1 MRRILQPVLYVAL
14 ALAVPGRVVL
24 APATAHAQTLSKR
37 LVLRDGSYQ
46 SVREWQVQG
55 DRVHYYS
62 VERSGWED
70 IPKEL
75 IDWDATN
82 KYNTELSTSSTP
94 RSSAVKEADAEEKA
108 ERAKEEAASP
118 QVAPGVRLPSMGGV
132 FMLDTWRGQ
141 PQLVE
146 MVQMGS
152 EINKQTGKNILRAA
166 INPLP
171 MGSKQTIELKGAHA
185 KVQGHEQDPEFYVN
199 VDQPE
204 AQQNANASVNTW
216 GTSRDLDLMP
226 DRYRIV
232 RVESKKDARIVG
244 NLKVAIYGKVTEQ
257 QKYIKT
263 TAAPVS
269 GGWVKIVPAEPLT
282 PGEYAL
288 IEMLSPKEM
297 NLYVWDFGV
306 NPTAP
311 QNGGAWKP
319 TTPPPVST
327 GSTDSPILKRPPK
340 P

>member
-1 MRRILQPVLYVAL
+1 MLGILLS
-14 ALAVPGRVVL
+14 
-24 APATAHAQTLSKR
+24 APAHAQNALSKR
-37 LVLRDGSYQ
+37 LILKDGSYQ
-46 SVREWQVQG
+46 SVSKWEVQG

-70 IPKEL
+70 IPNEL
-75 IDWDATN
+75 IDWNATN
-82 KYNTELSTSSTP
+82 KYNADLGSSSAP
-94 RSSAVKEADAEEKA
+94 RSPAVKEADAEEKA

-118 QVAPGVRLPSMGGV
+118 QVAPGIRLPSMGGV

-146 MVQMGS
+146 MVQNGAD
-152 EINKQTGKNILRAA
+152 INKQTGKNILRAA

-185 KVQGHEQDPEFYVN
+185 KVQGHEPDPEFYVN

-204 AQQNANASVNTW
+204 AQSNASGSVNTAA
-216 GTSRDLDLMP
+216 TSRDLDQMP

-232 RVESKKDARIVG
+232 RAESKKDARVVG
-244 NLKVAIYGKVTEQ
+244 NLKVAIYGKITQEQ
-257 QKYIKT
+257 KFIKT
-263 TAAPVS
+263 TATPVS

-311 QNGGAWKP
+311 QNSTAWRP
-319 TTPPPVST
+319 TQPPPVST
-327 GSTDSPILKRPPK
+327 GTTDSPVLKRPPK
-340 P
+340 